1 MAGSNQ
7 DGPVYRNFHGK
18 WIQFNGRCGSGDL
31 GVSNFSD
38 HFYINVGARKVY
50 ADKGMDAI
58 KGKQLSCVLMWP
70 ISKKP
75 HLFLACIINS
85 CMVHASC
92 DQ

>member
-7 DGPVYRNFHGK
+7 DGPVHRDFHGK

-38 HFYINVGARKVY
+38 HFYIIFGARKVY
-50 ADKGMDAI
+50 SDTRVDAI
-58 KGKQLSCVLMWP
+58 KGKQLICVHMWQ

-75 HLFLACIINS
+75 HLFF
-85 CMVHASC
+85 
-92 DQ
+92 